1 MNSENFQNRSL
12 RNIFGKFATGVCA
25 VSYYNKDDKPIGI
38 TVNSFTS
45 VSLDP
50 ALALWCIDNDSELYE
65 EIIGKDKYI
74 FNFLSEDQ
82 LNIAQLLSMK
92 NNHNLNNIE
101 VINQDFGLIFK
112 SSCGETLFFGFLDT
126 KPCRT
131 IVKLPQKVS
140 FGPEMCEIESK
151 V

>member
-65 EIIGKDKYI
+65 EIIGKDLGI
-74 FNFLSEDQ
+74 P
-82 LNIAQLLSMK
+82 
-92 NNHNLNNIE
+92 H
-101 VINQDFGLIFK
+101 
-112 SSCGETLFFGFLDT
+112 
-126 KPCRT
+126 
-131 IVKLPQKVS
+131 
-140 FGPEMCEIESK
+140 IESGPLVRSSYHAK
-151 V
+151 DSFASI

>member
-25 VSYYNKDDKPIGI
+25 VSYYNKDYKPIGI

-65 EIIGKDKYI
+65 EGPVVHRSRS
-74 FNFLSEDQ
+74 LSP
-82 LNIAQLLSMK
+82 A
-92 NNHNLNNIE
+92 
-101 VINQDFGLIFK
+101 
-112 SSCGETLFFGFLDT
+112 LFSEWVVRHFCLG
-126 KPCRT
+126 
-131 IVKLPQKVS
+131 
-140 FGPEMCEIESK
+140 M
-151 V
+151 